1 MVKYGLEYHSKLYYR
16 LVSNASL
23 RRLRMHNIIDNVIV
37 PIMFA
42 VVILCIVVFM
52 LMV

>member
-37 PIMFA
+37 PIMFVA
-42 VVILCIVVFM
+42 VILCIVVFM
-52 LMV
+52 FMV

>member
-1 MVKYGLEYHSKLYYR
+1 MVKYGLEYYSKLYCR
-16 LVSNASL
+16 LVSNALL
-23 RRLRMHNIIDNVIV
+23 RRLRMRNIIYDVIV

-42 VVILCIVVFM
+42 VVILCIVVFT